1 MFKINEVG
9 KHEKCYNSLIF
20 KMQIKKNP
28 LFKKI
33 RANLVEDAAYM
44 GSLHL
49 VPTLGTGIVSAG
61 RPAVSPG
68 HER

>member
-1 MFKINEVG
+1 
-9 KHEKCYNSLIF
+9 
-20 KMQIKKNP
+20 MQIKKNP

-33 RANLVEDAAYM
+33 KANLVEDTAYM